1 MAKEYSWKLATE
13 NGEKEVTC
21 EADGNKY
28 HVYLGDAFV
37 KTIYKNMSGNAD
49 VELTIAG
56 VPCRFVVFSDKPDLV
71 VDGRMI
77 GSGKLYESEKSKL
90 RQNLATWAIVE
101 IMAGLFAL
109 VLSIVWSFQARDV
122 VKHIP
127 AFAVSFM
134 FIIFGA
140 VELYNINKKK

>member
-1 MAKEYSWKLATE
+1 MAKEYVWKLPTE

-28 HVYLGDAFV
+28 HIYIGDAFI
-37 KTIYKNMSGNAD
+37 KTVYKNMSGNAD

-56 VPCRFVVFSDKPDLV
+56 VPCRFVSFSDKPDLV

-77 GSGKLYESEKSKL
+77 GSGKLYETEKSNSRK
-90 RQNLATWAIVE
+90 NAATFAVGEIFAGIFAFILAA
-101 IMAGLFAL
+101 
-109 VLSIVWSFQARDV
+109 VWSFQKADLV
-122 VKHIP
+122 MHLP
-127 AFAVSFM
+127 AFAISLV

-140 VELYNINKKK
+140 VELYNLNKKK

>member
-1 MAKEYSWKLATE
+1 MSKEYSWKLPTE

-28 HVYLGDAFV
+28 HIYLGDAFI
-37 KTIYKNMSGNAD
+37 KTVFKNMSGNAD

-56 VPCRFVVFSDKPDLV
+56 VPCRFVAFSDVPDLV
-71 VDGRMI
+71 VDGIML
-77 GSGKLYESEKSKL
+77 GSGKSYEEAKRAEGK
-90 RQNLATWAIVE
+90 NAATFAICE
-101 IMAGLFAL
+101 IFIGLIAL
-109 VLSIVWSFQARDV
+109 VAFVAWSISKDSFV
-122 VKHIP
+122 SYIP
-127 AFAVSFM
+127 SFIVPIV

>member
-1 MAKEYSWKLATE
+1 MSKEYSWKLPTE

-28 HVYLGDAFV
+28 HIYVGDAFV
-37 KTIYKNMSGNAD
+37 KTVFKNMSGGAD

-56 VPCRFVVFSDKPDLV
+56 VPCRFVSFADKPDLV
-71 VDGRMI
+71 VDGVML
-77 GSGKLYESEKSKL
+77 GSGKSYDEEKRAEGKSA
-90 RQNLATWAIVE
+90 ATFAICE
-101 IMAGLFAL
+101 IFIGLIAL
-109 VLSIVWSFQARDV
+109 VAFIVWSISRDSFFSYIPSFLIPV
-122 VKHIP
+122 V
-127 AFAVSFM
+127 

>member
-28 HVYLGDAFV
+28 HVYLGDAFI
-37 KTIYKNMSGNAD
+37 KTVYKNMSGKAD

-71 VDGRMI
+71 VDGRML
-77 GSGKLYESEKSKL
+77 GSGKLYETEKSNARK
-90 RQNLATWAIVE
+90 NDATWAAVE
-101 IMAGLFAL
+101 IMMGLFAL
-109 VLSIVWSFQARDV
+109 VLAIVWSFQARDV

-127 AFAVSFM
+127 AFAVSLM
-134 FIIFGA
+134 FIIFGI
-140 VELYNINKKK
+140 VELYNINKEK

>member
-28 HVYLGDAFV
+28 HVYLGDAFI
-37 KTIYKNMSGNAD
+37 KTVYKNMSGNAD

-56 VPCRFVVFSDKPDLV
+56 VPCRLVVFSDKPDLV
-71 VDGRMI
+71 VDGKML
-77 GSGKLYESEKSKL
+77 GSGKLYETEKSNSRK
-90 RQNLATWAIVE
+90 NAATFAVGEIFAGIFAFILAA
-101 IMAGLFAL
+101 
-109 VLSIVWSFQARDV
+109 VWSFQARDV

-127 AFAVSFM
+127 AFAVSLM
-134 FIIFGA
+134 FIIFGI
-140 VELYNINKKK
+140 VELYNINKEK